1 MEQQQPQFD
10 FLYTKVQHIL
20 DENGFENLSEE
31 LRDQYLPQLV
41 AEAERRLGAAV
52 LPKLDEAGATK
63 LVALIKDQNTTAEM
77 MQTFFDEHVDGYKE
91 LVEQTLTDFAG
102 EVKEI
107 VSTL

>member
-1 MEQQQPQFD
+1 MDQQNTQFD
-10 FLYTKVQHIL
+10 FLYTKVQQIL
-20 DENGFENLSEE
+20 DANGFEDLSEE

-41 AEAERRLGAAV
+41 GEAERRLGAAV

-63 LVALIKDQNTTAEM
+63 LVELIKDENTTAEM
-77 MQTFFDEHVDGYKE
+77 MQEFFDTHVEGYKE
-91 LVEQTLTDFAG
+91 LVEKTLQDFAE